1 MNIFQKSSNF
11 KGDYETKKYTMDEA
25 MLPRTVK
32 NGKYEINVEMM
43 EAGQT
48 ILEFHAKVTLK

>member
-1 MNIFQKSSNF
+1 
-11 KGDYETKKYTMDEA
+11 MDET
-25 MLPRTVK
+25 MLPRSVK
-32 NGKYEINVEMM
+32 NGNYVINVEMM